1 MVSFAAES
9 GRLKDEEFRAWL
21 EARRWRGQPLTS
33 KAIQNRRR
41 RLKRVERSLTAMD
54 YPDNDVDQLIARGEL
69 PGLLTKLSGS
79 IGAREGGGPPV
90 SLVPQAENPDGQLRN
105 LLAVTRLYGKFANG
119 EDPNAHDADA
129 DYADTQHA
137 LR

>member
-1 MVSFAAES
+1 M
-9 GRLKDEEFRAWL
+9 KDKEFQIWL
-21 EARRWRGQPLTS
+21 ETRRWRGQPLTS

-54 YPDNDVDQLIARGEL
+54 YPDYDIDQLIARGEL
-69 PGLLTKLSGS
+69 PALLTKLNGY
-79 IGAREGGGPPV
+79 IGASAGGGPPV

-119 EDPNAHDADA
+119 EDPNAHWASPMHWIA
-129 DYADTQHA
+129 GWSGGHA
-137 LR
+137 SSGRGG